1 MYINTVIYFFFS
13 SHSKKV
19 HVTVCDRFLWPWN
32 DFLCE
37 KENSLKNKCGIAL
50 LVNKINTSK
59 RITGW
64 KKGEKHLG
72 VNEREKSEVL
82 FLWECI
88 PHRLAS

>member
-1 MYINTVIYFFFS
+1 MSLCVI
-13 SHSKKV
+13 
-19 HVTVCDRFLWPWN
+19 DFLWPWN

-50 LVNKINTSK
+50 FVNKINTSK
-59 RITGW
+59 RISGW
-64 KKGEKHLG
+64 KKREKHLG

-88 PHRLAS
+88 PHRLASQTQDMVICLSYCRSSN